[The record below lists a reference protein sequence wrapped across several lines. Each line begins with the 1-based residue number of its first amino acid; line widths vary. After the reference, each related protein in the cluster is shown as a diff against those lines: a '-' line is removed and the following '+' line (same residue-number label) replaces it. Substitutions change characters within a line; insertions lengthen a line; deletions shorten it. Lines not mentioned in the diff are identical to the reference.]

1 MNIVWVN
8 QEEWGLIK
16 PQLTSQKGIMFLP
29 ASFRESMEQ
38 PKNINLLFGT
48 RFSAKTETWCRYK
61 LRQITQPTYCRIVFA
76 RRTQK
81 QAREKTFQ
89 LFKDIINNKQLDWK
103 EQFDIHETSMTITC
117 KETGYLITGGSFE
130 KSENIMG
137 AANVT
142 ELGIDEPISWEGS
155 ISDSDFENILG
166 SLRNDK
172 DIPPI
177 VYLMTNPISKEN
189 FIYEDI
195 VDETNRKYDSV
206 NTTFVTTRDNPF
218 CPEYAIKYLEE
229 LKTRNYDRWL
239 VDGNGEWGEE
249 QVGKPYFYK
258 YDKKRHFRGHEY
270 DFWEHEPI
278 RISLDFNIDPVS
290 AIINQKIEGYGVIT
304 LRAYQCDGGTLEM
317 CKMLEGT
324 DLMTT
329 DRRLWT
335 IVGDASGNYRQSSS
349 MGNTDYGIIED
360 YFGLSPHQFENI
372 APQNPKHLYSR
383 PTCNAFLDIVP
394 YDIDA
399 RCEGLDYDLRMAEVD
414 KKGGMMKGKKD
425 RHLADAFRYDIHDM
439 FPEDP
444 NFNSV
449 DRMRQFA
456 DLCKMDRID

>member
-16 PQLTSQKGIMFLP
+16 PQLTNQKGIMFLP

-349 MGNTDYGIIED
+349 MGNTCLLYT
-360 YFGLSPHQFENI
+360 SPS
-372 APQNPKHLYSR
+372 PR
-383 PTCNAFLDIVP
+383 
-394 YDIDA
+394 
-399 RCEGLDYDLRMAEVD
+399 
-414 KKGGMMKGKKD
+414 D
-425 RHLADAFRYDIHDM
+425 RG
-439 FPEDP
+439 
-444 NFNSV
+444 
-449 DRMRQFA
+449 
-456 DLCKMDRID
+456 